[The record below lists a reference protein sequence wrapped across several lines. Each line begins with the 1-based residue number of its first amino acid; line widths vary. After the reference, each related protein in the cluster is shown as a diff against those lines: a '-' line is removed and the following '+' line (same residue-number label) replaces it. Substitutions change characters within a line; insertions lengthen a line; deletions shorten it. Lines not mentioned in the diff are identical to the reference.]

1 MDQEKTSNERT
12 YYVLG
17 LLCFN
22 GQRTA
27 AIVQCTVRAW
37 TPDKAAQKVR
47 GHLSRKAPWVSA
59 HVVGLATDQQR
70 NSSRFTHIS

>member
-1 MDQEKTSNERT
+1 MATKTNNDQT
-12 YYVLG
+12 YYVMG

-27 AIVQCTVRAW
+27 AIVQCAVKARTK
-37 TPDKAAQKVR
+37 DEAAQKVR
-47 GHLSRKAPWVSA
+47 GHLSRMAPWVSA
-59 HVVGLATDQQR
+59 HVVGLATDRQR